1 MARVA
6 HSLTV
11 KLGPRFEMPDA
22 LLPKPPEWRLAI
34 SGDDWAVW
42 ERVEGYE
49 GPGEGD
55 ARAKSEYGFDEE
67 EETFTAA
74 NVKRVFEEEFGEEE
88 CERDGL
94 IGGALSDEENPP
106 SIGSFFDVPREE

>member
-1 MARVA
+1 M
-6 HSLTV
+6 
-11 KLGPRFEMPDA
+11 
-22 LLPKPPEWRLAI
+22 LPNLRSGRLAI

-42 ERVEGYE
+42 ERAEGYE

-74 NVKRVFEEEFGEEE
+74 NVKRVFEEEFGEEDPE
-88 CERDGL
+88 RRDGTHRARRRH
-94 IGGALSDEENPP
+94 GAE
-106 SIGSFFDVPREE
+106 